1 MKYTTNYNLYKPD
14 YDDTID
20 VNFLNQNMDVLDNTV
35 AGLNY
40 VRNVNTSDKGLTFIK
55 RGGQQ
60 IDVPLNYLPLTG
72 GNITGELTV
81 QNNVVS
87 YVISNVEDTSNPS
100 YNLRAIKYNDGTL
113 KNIITCKANIGVT
126 TVTFLV
132 PFVDVDDI
140 QVMSGRIAIGTNNT
154 QQENMYSVAHLTTT
168 SFQTANGANA
178 SRQQTML
185 IGRWK

>member
-1 MKYTTNYNLYKPD
+1 MQYTKNYNLCKPD

-35 AGLNY
+35 SGLNY
-40 VRNVNTSDKGLTFIK
+40 VQNVNTSDKGLTFIK
-55 RGGQQ
+55 RDGQQ

-72 GNITGELTV
+72 GNLTGELTV
-81 QNNVVS
+81 KNNPVP
-87 YVISNVEDTSNPS
+87 YIIEDIEDTSNAN
-100 YNLRAIKYNDGTL
+100 YDLRAIKYNDGVL
-113 KNIITCKANIGVT
+113 KNIMTCKTNIGVT
-126 TVTFLV
+126 TVNFLV
-132 PFVDVDDI
+132 PFIDVDNI
-140 QVMSGRIAIGTNNT
+140 QVMSGRIAIDTNNT
-154 QQENMYSVAHLTTT
+154 QQENIYSVAHLTKT